1 MNTTSKPLH
10 HQLRRATAVFEEA
23 AMSNLREKPVFFGT
37 ISGGFNLQ
45 VEDDGAETKVTVCS
59 FEGDSYPVRWT
70 LEGNIRITDEEM
82 SELKGKL
89 ESFARIFDKKMSE
102 AIGSF
107 ISQKRSQK

>member
-1 MNTTSKPLH
+1 
-10 HQLRRATAVFEEA
+10 
-23 AMSNLREKPVFFGT
+23 
-37 ISGGFNLQ
+37 
-45 VEDDGAETKVTVCS
+45 
-59 FEGDSYPVRWT
+59 
-70 LEGNIRITDEEM
+70 M